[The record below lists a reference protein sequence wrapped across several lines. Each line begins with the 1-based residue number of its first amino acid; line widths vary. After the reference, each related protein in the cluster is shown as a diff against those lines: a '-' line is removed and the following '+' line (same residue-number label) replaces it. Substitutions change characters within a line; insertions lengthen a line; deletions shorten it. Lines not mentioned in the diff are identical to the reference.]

1 MCEKPEESVHF
12 ILFSVPYYAKIKAK
26 AQVFTKPQTDIE
38 KELQL

>member
-1 MCEKPEESVHF
+1 MCKNLEESVHF

-26 AQVFTKPQTDIE
+26 AQVFTKTQTDIE

>member
-12 ILFSVPYYAKIKAK
+12 ILFSEPYYAKIKSK
-26 AQVFTKPQTDIE
+26 APVFTKPQTAIE